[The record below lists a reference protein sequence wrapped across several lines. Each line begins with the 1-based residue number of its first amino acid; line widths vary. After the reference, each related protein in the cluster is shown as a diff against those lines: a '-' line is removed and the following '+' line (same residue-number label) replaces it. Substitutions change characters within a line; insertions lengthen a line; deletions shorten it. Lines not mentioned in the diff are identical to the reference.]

1 MTEPRPR
8 FEVAEILREHGEA
21 FLSRYPVTPVQRKAI
36 RAMVAC
42 RTAAL
47 GGHLDRCTH
56 CDYTQPS
63 YNSCRHR
70 ACPKCQGQRQ
80 REWIAK
86 QAERALPVPYFHV
99 VFTLPAALR
108 PLAAANPKVV
118 YALLLNTAARTV
130 VELGKDPRLLGA
142 EVGVTAV
149 LHTWTTS
156 LHLHPHVH
164 LIVTAGGLAQD
175 ATRWVPSRW
184 GACYLL
190 PVKAL
195 GRRFRARFLRRL
207 ERAERDG
214 KLQSTDV
221 PLANLKPALY
231 AKDWVVY
238 AKRPFAGVRQL
249 YRYLGRYT
257 HRVGLTNHRLL
268 AVTPESIAL
277 RTRNGTARF
286 APLEFLRRFLQHV
299 PPKGFVRVRHFGIFA
314 SSNLRTKLA
323 RARELLSVEDEESKP
338 SDREEPAETP
348 DAMTDC
354 PRCLF
359 GQLRREELLLPT
371 LAREEAL
378 WDP

>member
-8 FEVAEILREHGEA
+8 FEVAQILRDHGEA
-21 FLSRYPVTPVQRKAI
+21 FLSRYPVTPVQRRAI

-80 REWIAK
+80 REWIAR
-86 QAERALPVPYFHV
+86 QTQRALPVPYYHC
-99 VFTLPAALR
+99 VFTLPATLR
-108 PLAAANPKVV
+108 PLAAANPAVV
-118 YALLLNTAARTV
+118 YNLLLNTAARTV
-130 VELGKDPRLLGA
+130 VELGKDPRWLGA

-156 LHLHPHVH
+156 LHYHPHAH
-164 LIVTAGGLAQD
+164 LIVTAGGLAKGGS
-175 ATRWVPSRW
+175 RWVPSPW
-184 GACYLL
+184 GPRYLL
-190 PVKAL
+190 PVKVL
-195 GRRFRARFLRRL
+195 SRRFRARFLRRL
-207 ERAERDG
+207 ERAEQDG
-214 KLQSTDV
+214 KLEPSGER
-221 PLANLKPALY
+221 LADLKPALY
-231 AKDWVVY
+231 DTDWVVY

-257 HRVGLTNHRLL
+257 HRVGLTNRRLQD
-268 AVTPESIAL
+268 VTPERVTL
-277 RTRNGTARF
+277 RTRRGPVRF
-286 APLEFLRRFLQHV
+286 RPLEFLRRFLQHV
-299 PPKGFVRVRHFGIFA
+299 PPKGFVRVRHFGLFA

-323 RARELLSVEDEESKP
+323 RARDLLEAEENELNNEEQP
-338 SDREEPAETP
+338 PEEPAAPLE
-348 DAMTDC
+348 C

-359 GQLRREELLLPT
+359 GELRREDLPPS
-371 LAREEAL
+371 LQCESA

>member
-1 MTEPRPR
+1 VTESRPR
-8 FEVAEILREHGEA
+8 FEVAQILRDHAEA
-21 FLSRYPVTPVQRKAI
+21 FLSRYPVPPVQRRAM

-80 REWIAK
+80 REWIAR
-86 QAERALPVPYFHV
+86 QTERALPVPYYHC
-99 VFTLPAALR
+99 VFTLPATLR
-108 PLAAANPKVV
+108 PLAAANPAVV
-118 YALLLNTAARTV
+118 YNLLLNTAARTV
-130 VELGKDPRLLGA
+130 VELGKDPRWLGA

-156 LHLHPHVH
+156 LHYHPHVH
-164 LIVTAGGLAQD
+164 LIVTAGGLAKGGS
-175 ATRWVPSRW
+175 RWVSSRW
-184 GACYLL
+184 GSRYLL
-190 PVKAL
+190 PVKVL
-195 GRRFRARFLRRL
+195 SRRFRARFLRRL

-214 KLQSTDV
+214 KLEPGGERLVD
-221 PLANLKPALY
+221 LKPALY
-231 AKDWVVY
+231 DADWVVY
-238 AKRPFAGVRQL
+238 AKRPFSGVTQL

-257 HRVGLTNHRLL
+257 HRVGLTNRRLL
-268 AVTPESIAL
+268 DVTPERVTL
-277 RTRNGTARF
+277 QTRRGPVRF
-286 APLEFLRRFLQHV
+286 RPLEFLRRFLQHV

-323 RARELLSVEDEESKP
+323 HARALLSVEEDEDAYES
-338 SDREEPAETP
+338 SVSEELPRSQG
-348 DAMTDC
+348 DC
-354 PRCLF
+354 PNCLF
-359 GQLRREELLLPT
+359 GHLLREDLPPAI
-371 LAREEAL
+371 LNECA